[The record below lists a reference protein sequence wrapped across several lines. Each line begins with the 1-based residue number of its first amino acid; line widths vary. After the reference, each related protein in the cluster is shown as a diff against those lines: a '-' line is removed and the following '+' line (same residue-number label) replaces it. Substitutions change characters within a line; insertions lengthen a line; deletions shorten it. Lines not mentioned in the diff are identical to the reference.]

1 MMLMYHNAVLLKEA
15 VEGLNV
21 KQNGIYV
28 DATFG
33 AGGHAREIL
42 TKLGNGK
49 LYAFDQDND
58 AAQNLPDDERITLIP
73 QNFRFMKNFLKA
85 ANIPP
90 IDGILADLGVSSHQ
104 FDNAERG
111 FSTRFNGPLDMRM
124 NKNQNKTAADIINT
138 YEQKDLIKIFKQ
150 HADLKNA
157 KKLAEII
164 IQTRIS
170 KSINTIEDLKAAIKH
185 IVPKAIENKYLAQV
199 FQAIRIEVNEEL
211 EALRNLLTQ
220 SLDVLTPNGRLAIIT
235 YHSVEDRLVKNF
247 MRAGNFEGEIKKDF
261 YGNPLSPFLLINKK
275 PIVPTAEEIENNN
288 RARSAKLRIAE
299 KK

>member
-1 MMLMYHNAVLLKEA
+1 MQMYHNAVLLKEA
-15 VEGLNV
+15 VAGLNV
-21 KQNGIYV
+21 KENGIYV
-28 DATFG
+28 DVTFG
-33 AGGHAREIL
+33 GGGHAREIL
-42 TKLGNGK
+42 KHLGNGK

-58 AAQNLPDDERITLIP
+58 AAQNLPNDERITLIP

-85 ANIPP
+85 ANISPVN
-90 IDGILADLGVSSHQ
+90 GILADLGVSSYQ

-124 NKNQNKTAADIINT
+124 SKNRNKTAADIVNT
-138 YEQKDLIKIFKQ
+138 YEQKDLIKMFKQ

-157 KKLAEII
+157 KKLTEII
-164 IQTRIS
+164 MSTRINN
-170 KSINTIEDLKAAIKH
+170 SINTIEDLKTAIKH

-199 FQAIRIEVNEEL
+199 FQAIRIEVNDEL

-220 SLDVLTPNGRLAIIT
+220 SLDVLAPKGRLAIIT

-261 YGNPLSPFLLINKK
+261 YGNPLSPFLQINKK
-275 PIVPTAEEIENNN
+275 PIVPTVEEIEKNN

-299 KK
+299 KI

>member
-1 MMLMYHNAVLLKEA
+1 MYHNAVLLKEA

>member
-1 MMLMYHNAVLLKEA
+1 
-15 VEGLNV
+15 
-21 KQNGIYV
+21 
-28 DATFG
+28 
-33 AGGHAREIL
+33 
-42 TKLGNGK
+42 
-49 LYAFDQDND
+49 
-58 AAQNLPDDERITLIP
+58 
-73 QNFRFMKNFLKA
+73 
-85 ANIPP
+85 
-90 IDGILADLGVSSHQ
+90 
-104 FDNAERG
+104 
-111 FSTRFNGPLDMRM
+111 MRM